1 MIVSKYFIWF
11 ILFSFMGWI
20 YETIYCTVTKHK
32 WQNRG
37 FLFGPICP
45 IYGVGAVAVSII
57 CSGSTLPKMPNW
69 KIFVICFFGSIVLEY
84 VTSYVLE
91 KLFHAIWWDYSGVFG
106 NIHGR
111 VCFPASI
118 GFGVAGLIVVHFI
131 LPFTQNMT
139 SFLSPLAMEVI
150 ALLLMGV
157 VAADTALTVSALTC
171 LTQNLQSIEQ
181 QVNKQMEQV
190 YANLEDNLNEKKL
203 VAMERKDELT
213 ASAAEKK
220 EELTNRA
227 METMTRLM
235 NLGQRHALHSVKEFH
250 YDEHTSKLSS
260 SLLKMEKELK
270 QKAAAVKNAATE
282 KAVAVKN
289 VATEK
294 ATVVKNAATEKA
306 VVVKEKLTEAKTE
319 NSGDKNEEV

>member
-1 MIVSKYFIWF
+1 
-11 ILFSFMGWI
+11 
-20 YETIYCTVTKHK
+20 
-32 WQNRG
+32 
-37 FLFGPICP
+37 
-45 IYGVGAVAVSII
+45 
-57 CSGSTLPKMPNW
+57 
-69 KIFVICFFGSIVLEY
+69 
-84 VTSYVLE
+84 
-91 KLFHAIWWDYSGVFG
+91 
-106 NIHGR
+106 
-111 VCFPASI
+111 
-118 GFGVAGLIVVHFI
+118 
-131 LPFTQNMT
+131 
-139 SFLSPLAMEVI
+139 
-150 ALLLMGV
+150 
-157 VAADTALTVSALTC
+157 
-171 LTQNLQSIEQ
+171 
-181 QVNKQMEQV
+181 MEQV

>member
-20 YETIYCTVTKHK
+20 YETIYCTITKHK

-57 CSGSTLPKMPNW
+57 CSGQALPEMSNW

-91 KLFHAIWWDYSGVFG
+91 KLFHAIWWDYSNVFC

-111 VCFPASI
+111 VCLPASI
-118 GFGVAGLIVVHFI
+118 GFGVAGLIVVHLI

-139 SFLSPLAMEVI
+139 GFLSPLAMEVA
-150 ALLLMGV
+150 ALLLMALL
-157 VAADTALTVSALTC
+157 AADTALTVSALTS
-171 LTQNLQSIEQ
+171 LTQNLQSIEK

-190 YANLEDNLNEKKL
+190 YANLEENVNEKKL
-203 VAMERKDELT
+203 VAIERKDELA

-220 EELTNRA
+220 EEFTNRA
-227 METMTRLM
+227 VETMTRLM
-235 NLGQRHALHSVKEFH
+235 NLGQKHALHSVKEFH
-250 YDEHTSKLSS
+250 YDERTSKLSN

-270 QKAAAVKNAATE
+270 QKAAAVKNAAAE
-282 KAVAVKN
+282 KATEVKN

-294 ATVVKNAATEKA
+294 AGAVKNVAAEKA
-306 VVVKEKLTEAKTE
+306 TAVKEKLTEGKTE